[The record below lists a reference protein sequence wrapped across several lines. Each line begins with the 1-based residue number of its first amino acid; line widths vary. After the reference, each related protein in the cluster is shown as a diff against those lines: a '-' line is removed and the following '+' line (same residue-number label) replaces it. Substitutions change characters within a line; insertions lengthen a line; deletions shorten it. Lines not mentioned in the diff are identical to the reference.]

1 MLEAHILLVL
11 QRHCECPIYI
21 SKLLWVY
28 NNNILMVGVSL
39 NFCYLVVVFFIL
51 VIMSLDFCLIQCL
64 CLHLMLCA
72 YGKLF
77 GKHSQMMFGMCTMSG
92 TVARQLY
99 HFIVKEWDFIPIYK
113 DKFSWMDLIQKE
125 SVDGL
130 LIKPK
135 M

>member
-11 QRHCECPIYI
+11 QRQCECPIYR

-39 NFCYLVVVFFIL
+39 KFCYLIVVVYIL

-77 GKHSQMMFGMCTMSG
+77 GKHSQIDVWYVYNVRYSCQAVVPFYCKGMRFHS
-92 TVARQLY
+92 Y
-99 HFIVKEWDFIPIYK
+99 
-113 DKFSWMDLIQKE
+113 IQ
-125 SVDGL
+125 G
-130 LIKPK
+130 
-135 M
+135 